1 MEGFSTS
8 TWGTM
13 LAPLTEEN
21 IRESLSVVKI
31 KDLKSWAKQAIGQTL
46 QSARKT
52 LLGLGS
58 RSATKTQ

>member
-1 MEGFSTS
+1 
-8 TWGTM
+8 M